1 MTAATAVMTDERDAL
16 VGAIR
21 DFARRECGTREQRD
35 LLTDGGRESHN
46 PEMFGRLAELG
57 WIGASLPE
65 AYGGAGGSIVDACLV
80 LEETEYGMIPVFATG
95 VTLITAA
102 AVEKF
107 GSEQQ
112 KESVLGS
119 VCAGHPKSIA
129 MSEPGAGS
137 DVGSLITRGRRTSE
151 GWVLNG
157 QKTWITTAHHADEI
171 LVVAR
176 TADGERKHDGLSMFL
191 VPANAPGV
199 EIHPIPTMAGREVND
214 VFLTDVELDES
225 ALMGAEGKAWYQLM
239 AGLNFERLVAAASM
253 VGLARRAFE
262 DTLAYVKE
270 RKQFGKAI
278 GSFQA
283 LKHRIADLATEL
295 ECTRLL
301 TYDIALRAEANPEH
315 QLPRE
320 ASMAKLKASELA
332 RRITL
337 DGMQMMG
344 GAGYATEYDMEHL
357 VRKALPMTIY
367 AGTSEIQREII
378 GTSFGL

>member
-1 MTAATAVMTDERDAL
+1 M
-16 VGAIR
+16 
-21 DFARRECGTREQRD
+21 
-35 LLTDGGRESHN
+35 
-46 PEMFGRLAELG
+46 
-57 WIGASLPE
+57 
-65 AYGGAGGSIVDACLV
+65 
-80 LEETEYGMIPVFATG
+80 LEETEYGRIPVFATG

-107 GSEQQ
+107 GSEEQ
-112 KESVLGS
+112 KQSVLGS

-137 DVGSLITRGRRTSE
+137 DVGSLVTRGRRTSA

-157 QKTWITTAHHADEI
+157 QKTRITAAHHANEVP
-171 LVVAR
+171 VVAR
-176 TADGERKHDGLSMFL
+176 TGDGSRKHDGLSMFL
-191 VPANAPGV
+191 VPAGAPGV
-199 EIHPIPTMAGREVND
+199 EIRPIPTMGGREVND
-214 VFLTDVELDES
+214 VFMTDIERDES
-225 ALMGAEGKAWYQLM
+225 ALVGAEGQAWHQLM
-239 AGLNFERLVAAASM
+239 AGLNFERLVGAAAM

-270 RKQFGKAI
+270 RKQFGKPI

-301 TYDIALRAEANPEH
+301 THDIALRAEANPEH

-344 GAGYATEYDMEHL
+344 GAGYATEYGMEHL
-357 VRKALPMTIY
+357 VRKALPMTSTRGP
-367 AGTSEIQREII
+367 ARSSARSSGRPSDCESGEESDRRRRRSSTGTPAQLPASGALIR
-378 GTSFGL
+378 SWRRRSHR